1 MSNVIAFTLRKWH
14 KSCYVQRVQY
24 GITEQKG
31 GSSMNKK
38 VVIGLGAVAIIA
50 IVWNYM
56 NLTLVDV
63 SEEMEIPLQHK
74 QAIAVETTN
83 ADIEVVATDQHN
95 ITVAVTG
102 QVSPKYKEM
111 TKLHVRKS
119 EDTIELT
126 YKPSNHISIFAW
138 SRAKNVK
145 MTVYVPNKITNIT
158 LKTSSGD
165 QVIKEIRTAQ
175 SIIANATSGDI
186 KANYIHAMKMEMVA
200 TSGDIIAKNITSEQ
214 HKMITTSGDV
224 TLHNSEAQTITLHAT
239 SGDITANALKAAQLE
254 VETTSGEQ
262 TFREIATT
270 NATMIATSG
279 DIVIDFIKWDGTIKA
294 HTTSGEQNIQVPK
307 ENRDFTIKAN
317 VTSGDIVID
326 VGDIKQEFSKAT
338 TINMGKGTQQIQ
350 TEATNGDIVIRQSS

>member
-1 MSNVIAFTLRKWH
+1 
-14 KSCYVQRVQY
+14 
-24 GITEQKG
+24 
-31 GSSMNKK
+31 
-38 VVIGLGAVAIIA
+38 
-50 IVWNYM
+50 
-56 NLTLVDV
+56 
-63 SEEMEIPLQHK
+63 
-74 QAIAVETTN
+74 
-83 ADIEVVATDQHN
+83 
-95 ITVAVTG
+95 
-102 QVSPKYKEM
+102 
-111 TKLHVRKS
+111 
-119 EDTIELT
+119 
-126 YKPSNHISIFAW
+126 
-138 SRAKNVK
+138 

-200 TSGDIIAKNITSEQ
+200 TSGD
-214 HKMITTSGDV
+214 V
-224 TLHNSEAQTITLHAT
+224 TLHNSEAQTIILHAT
-239 SGDITANALKAAQLE
+239 NGDITTNALKAAQLE

-262 TFREIATT
+262 TFREIAKT
-270 NATMIATSG
+270 NATMMATSG

-294 HTTSGEQNIQVPK
+294 HTTSGEQNIQLPE
-307 ENRDFTIKAN
+307 ENKDFSIKAN

>member
-1 MSNVIAFTLRKWH
+1 M
-14 KSCYVQRVQY
+14 QRVQY

-56 NLTLVDV
+56 NVTRVDV

-111 TKLHVRKS
+111 TKLHVEKS

-200 TSGDIIAKNITSEQ
+200 TSGD
-214 HKMITTSGDV
+214 V
-224 TLHNSEAQTITLHAT
+224 TLHNSEAQTIILHAT
-239 SGDITANALKAAQLE
+239 SGDITTNALKAAQLE

-270 NATMIATSG
+270 NATMMATSG

-294 HTTSGEQNIQVPK
+294 HTTSGEQNIQLPE
-307 ENRDFTIKAN
+307 ENKDFSIKAN

-326 VGDIKQEFSKAT
+326 VGDIKQEFSQAT

-350 TEATNGDIVIRQSS
+350 TEATNGDIVIRQST